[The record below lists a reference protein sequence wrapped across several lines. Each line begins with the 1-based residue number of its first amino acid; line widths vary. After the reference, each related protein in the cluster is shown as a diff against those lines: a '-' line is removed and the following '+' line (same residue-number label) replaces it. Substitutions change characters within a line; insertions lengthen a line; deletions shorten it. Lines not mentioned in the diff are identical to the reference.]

1 MSRLPYP
8 IAVLLLMLLLA
19 VVFHLVA
26 LNMSAGVHLPVIAP
40 YVVAVLTALY
50 AWLNYH
56 LYKSSQQSDSKRLL
70 NVILIS
76 KIARMFFFFLLFLVY
91 CLAVGEMIKGFA
103 LELICMFFTYLV
115 YDTLFLVR
123 MQNEKKKVKH
133 E

>member
-8 IAVLLLMLLLA
+8 LAVLLLMLLLA

-26 LNMSAGVHLPVIAP
+26 LNMNHGAQFPIVAP
-40 YVVAVLTALY
+40 YVVAVWTTLY
-50 AWLNYH
+50 AWLSH
-56 LYKSSQQSDSKRLL
+56 CFYKSSQNADNKRLM
-70 NVILIS
+70 NVILIL
-76 KIARMFFFFLLFLVY
+76 KIARMFFFILVFLVY
-91 CLAVGEMIKGFA
+91 CLAVGEKIKGFA
-103 LELICMFFTYLV
+103 LELICMFFAYLV

>member
-8 IAVLLLMLLLA
+8 LAVLLLMLLLA

-26 LNMSAGVHLPVIAP
+26 MNMSQGGQFPIVAP

-50 AWLNYH
+50 AWLNLYF
-56 LYKSSQQSDSKRLL
+56 YKSSQQSDNKRLM
-70 NVILIS
+70 NVVLIL
-76 KIARMFFFFLLFLVY
+76 KIARMFFFLLVFLVY
-91 CLAVGEMIKGFA
+91 CLAVGEKIIGFA
-103 LELICMFFTYLV
+103 LELICMFFAYLV
-115 YDTLFLVR
+115 YDTIFLVR